1 MNHEP
6 AHWEN
11 TETQLPVPLPTAPLV
26 PVQQPHL
33 PDVQTIQLPDGR
45 LITGYAIAPAKAPE
59 PVPERPAINPLAVN
73 IALGGLGFAAACGG
87 LMLLTTFI
95 AAVAA
100 LIEQLITLATVI
112 FGGFIA
118 TQVLR
123 TNHGRGQGGTVVNI
137 RRAVFKRNNFRG

>member
-6 AHWEN
+6 ARWE
-11 TETQLPVPLPTAPLV
+11 TTKTHHPVPLPPAPLV

-33 PDVQTIQLPDGR
+33 PDAQTIQLPDGR
-45 LITGYAIAPAKAPE
+45 LITGYAIAPTKAPE
-59 PVPERPAINPLAVN
+59 PIPQRPAINPLAVN

-95 AAVAA
+95 AALAA
-100 LIEQLITLATVI
+100 FIHQLITLAAVI

-118 TQVLR
+118 TQVLG
-123 TNHGRGQGGTVVNI
+123 TNRGTGGTVVNI

>member
-1 MNHEP
+1 MP
-6 AHWEN
+6 I
-11 TETQLPVPLPTAPLV
+11 PPAPLAVHHPHAV
-26 PVQQPHL
+26 P
-33 PDVQTIQLPDGR
+33 DIQTIQLPDGR
-45 LITGYAIAPAKAPE
+45 IITGYAVAPAKAPE

-73 IALGGLGFAAACGG
+73 IALGGIGFAAACGG

-100 LIEQLITLATVI
+100 LIQQLVILAAVI

-118 TQVLR
+118 TQVLG
-123 TNHGRGQGGTVVNI
+123 TNHGRDSGGMVVNI